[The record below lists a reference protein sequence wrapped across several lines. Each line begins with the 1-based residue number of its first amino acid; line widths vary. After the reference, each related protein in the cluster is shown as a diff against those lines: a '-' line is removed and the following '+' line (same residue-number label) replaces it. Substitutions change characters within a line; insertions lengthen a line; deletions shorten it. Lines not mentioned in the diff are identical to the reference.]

1 MSDSTVS
8 KVLRNKDKYLHPN
21 DGSQSPI
28 KKSKG
33 KFPDIERALANWALK
48 HQQRGEHLTDAIIKN
63 KAEQFVAHCHTT
75 ELHQHFTSNAW
86 LEKFKAKH
94 NIQGTR
100 ASRKRSVDAVN
111 STDSVSIVDSSA
123 TSASQTPGLSPI
135 SPTALTSS
143 PMSPTQSQESVSGEG
158 EGFFDFGE
166 SIRHNHSQST
176 TSLHSVF
183 SGDPVS
189 SISARPGSPVTP
201 FFGEVSAG
209 QNQFASV
216 AQTSVS
222 AMGSNFNRP
231 RSQTFPNL
239 GIETG
244 QISDTSDQ
252 ITPKM
257 PDRSISAAILESPIE
272 DDENKPAVINPL
284 ETMKR
289 NHSVPD
295 IKAARLKT
303 MQPPPP
309 PVPKL
314 GSVSPGGSPTSTP
327 TQDDARRALELV
339 KIFFQSQPHG
349 VLDPEDYVT
358 IGKLLE
364 KLKLANS
371 PDGSLPGGM
380 HPIKECSESP
390 RMSKKRSI
398 RSL

>member
-1 MSDSTVS
+1 M
-8 KVLRNKDKYLHPN
+8 
-21 DGSQSPI
+21 
-28 KKSKG
+28 
-33 KFPDIERALANWALK
+33 
-48 HQQRGEHLTDAIIKN
+48 
-63 KAEQFVAHCHTT
+63 AHCHTA

-86 LEKFKAKH
+86 LEKFKVKH
-94 NIQGTR
+94 NIQGVRT
-100 ASRKRSVDAVN
+100 SRKRSVDAVN
-111 STDSVSIVDSSA
+111 GPDSISIVDSSA

-143 PMSPTQSQESVSGEG
+143 PMSPTQSQESVSAEGG

-166 SIRHNHSQST
+166 SMRHNHSQST

-183 SGDPVS
+183 SGDPGPS
-189 SISARPGSPVTP
+189 MSGRSGSPLNP
-201 FFGEVSAG
+201 FFTDASAG
-209 QNQFASV
+209 QSPFTPAAQASLP
-216 AQTSVS
+216 TI
-222 AMGSNFNRP
+222 GSNFSRP

-244 QISDTSDQ
+244 QMSDTSDQ

-257 PDRSISAAILESPIE
+257 PDRSISAAILESPVE
-272 DDENKPAVINPL
+272 DDENRPAIINPL

-380 HPIKECSESP
+380 HPIKEVSESP

>member
-1 MSDSTVS
+1 M
-8 KVLRNKDKYLHPN
+8 
-21 DGSQSPI
+21 
-28 KKSKG
+28 
-33 KFPDIERALANWALK
+33 
-48 HQQRGEHLTDAIIKN
+48 
-63 KAEQFVAHCHTT
+63 AHCHTT

-100 ASRKRSVDAVN
+100 SSRKRSVDAVN
-111 STDSVSIVDSSA
+111 GPEPISIIDSSA

-143 PMSPTQSQESVSGEG
+143 PMSPAQSQESASGEG
-158 EGFFDFGE
+158 GESFFDFGE
-166 SIRHNHSQST
+166 SMRHSHSQST

-183 SGDPVS
+183 AGEPGQQISG
-189 SISARPGSPVTP
+189 APGSPTTP
-201 FFGEVSAG
+201 FFADVNAG
-209 QNQFASV
+209 QSPYTPVGQATIS
-216 AQTSVS
+216 SI
-222 AMGSNFNRP
+222 GSNFSRP

-239 GIETG
+239 GIDTG

-380 HPIKECSESP
+380 HPIKKEYSESP